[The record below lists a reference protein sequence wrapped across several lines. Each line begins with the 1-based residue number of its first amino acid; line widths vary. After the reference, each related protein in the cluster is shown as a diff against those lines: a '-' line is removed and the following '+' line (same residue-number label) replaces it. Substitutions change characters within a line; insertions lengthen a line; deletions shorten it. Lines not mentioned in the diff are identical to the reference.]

1 VKNIGA
7 FKLYNVFNN
16 WPYFILFYF
25 INFTRGVCVYS
36 VNLIASGRGKGPSIT
51 KTLIGIKGR
60 VGWDESTLYAFI
72 WKKWA

>member
-16 WPYFILFYF
+16 WPYFILFY
-25 INFTRGVCVYS
+25 FTRGVCVYS

>member
-16 WPYFILFYF
+16 WSYFILFY
-25 INFTRGVCVYS
+25 FTRGVCVYS

>member
-1 VKNIGA
+1 VWKILVHSNYLMFLIID
-7 FKLYNVFNN
+7 
-16 WPYFILFYF
+16 PILFY
-25 INFTRGVCVYS
+25 FTRGVCVYS

-72 WKKWA
+72 WKKRA